1 MRRASTQVFCLIGF
15 GKIGQRVAA
24 SAQAVGFEVWAH
36 DPFMTDDAI
45 ASMGVR
51 PVTHNDLISGSDVV
65 SIHVPLTESTRNLIG
80 AAELAKFKAG
90 SNLINVSRGGL
101 VDEQA
106 LAAALSTGHL
116 SGAGLDTFAVE
127 PLPADSPLRE
137 LENIILSPHAAHYS
151 AESYAET
158 RLKAF
163 RDVARVLRGEK
174 PFYPVNLHAIEN
186 RLVSQGQGG

>member
-1 MRRASTQVFCLIGF
+1 MRRASTQVFGLIGF

-36 DPFMTDDAI
+36 DPFMSDDAI

-51 PVTHNDLISGSDVV
+51 PVTLNDLIGGSDVV

-101 VDEQA
+101 VDEGA
-106 LAAALSTGHL
+106 LAEAVSSGHL
-116 SGAGLDTFAVE
+116 SGAGLDTFATE
-127 PLPADSPLRE
+127 PLPADSSLRG

-174 PFYPVNLHAIEN
+174 SFYPVNLHAIEN
-186 RLVSQGQGG
+186 RLVSQGQAG